1 MPKFKPARGKPKQ
14 TASAKGAIPCVIL
27 ILAGMALLA
36 ILFYLVMAPAGQK

>member
-1 MPKFKPARGKPKQ
+1 MSKFKPVRGKPKP

-27 ILAGMALLA
+27 IIAGMVLLS